1 MGWRI
6 MKESTREREIVNKN
20 RIGSIADMMQDNA
33 PGFFNEY
40 IPEAEILQKQIE
52 TPNVCNI
59 AVSAAYGAGKSSVIK
74 TYLELYRNR
83 NLSKREKKELL
94 ESADNK
100 GEKQDADF
108 QCNTN
113 STEQN
118 VEIRAT
124 VRKSL
129 SGKLRRII
137 FQIKSFF
144 QKPNYLRISL
154 ASFEGKKYDEDAV
167 ERSVLQQMLYSTSR
181 KHLPKSKVERI
192 DKTGILSTIVYAL
205 LLCSV
210 IAGVIALSLHIA
222 QKIVLHEELLLAA
235 SIITPLLI
243 LFFVVDL
250 MYFGRL
256 KQIKY
261 KEFEVTLSDKDSK
274 SAPSN
279 LINKFLN
286 EVLYFFECSKIDLV
300 IFEDLDRLKCE
311 VASDNNK
318 TSTNL
323 PLLVKLRELN
333 TLINNSSKC
342 KRKVTF
348 VYAVKDDYFSDSEE
362 RAKFFDFILPIVPAI
377 NPNTAAVKLKNRLD
391 NLDEKMNLSQSFV
404 NEIALYIPDMR
415 TLTNTVNEYVLMY
428 KHLFDQDS
436 QISEKIINENLFALC
451 LYKSLYAADY
461 ALLQSSQTGLLAS
474 LINMDALNKKATTEI
489 EQQITEKQ
497 QMISKIKTEWLES
510 FEEVKTMFVGEISS
524 KYGYYSSA
532 GAGAVYINDIKSF
545 TDVDF
550 KQIRYPLNTNY
561 IINFGGD
568 ADKDRV
574 REKYISYEKRLND
587 KWYGKIAELNDE
599 ITRLEIEKKKT
610 RHRSLNDAVKLGRLF
625 EEHNKGYFDNIFSEF
640 ENKTIFN
647 NNVAKQALEY
657 IKYLIR
663 REHIDENYMDYISP
677 HALGSLS
684 ANDMAFIRK
693 IRAGEVCYY
702 YNLNDVKGVISNLAD
717 KDFSELGM
725 LHPALMAN
733 LNEIKQID
741 RKHGRENLEKAVEV
755 YSLQSALID
764 EIVLNFIIEERSGSV
779 RNFFKYV
786 LPKRKSL
793 VSEVLTSDADLEKKD
808 LLLQCVIEFCDHYA
822 EYNEDSYLKQYCES
836 HSDYLNLFSVCTE
849 RKVLLFLGEIQPI
862 FEHLLPYHKCSIC
875 DKIVSENLFKLTTDN
890 LLVALNLG
898 GEQESFYKKNLALIK
913 EASPSVEKYVREN
926 LADYVRNVLLDA
938 NVTGEEEDENEII
951 DILKSDIDTDLK
963 KQIIHKYN
971 FYITD
976 ISEFS
981 SELHQSV
988 VANNKLEPSW
998 SNINCVSKTI
1008 DFALLKEY
1016 MIINAESIYGEFNV
1030 LSNNDQIDLMR
1041 KFATS
1046 QLKDADIAFLL
1057 KAIGSIDKQ
1066 VSLSV
1071 ISGEEFTDEGL
1082 LLLLKNHNLQFALSD
1097 WSLIKNLDAFK
1108 KAYFEAFESE
1118 VCTNVTGFFSCGNNA
1133 QIIVSI
1139 ALDKSIPVSIKQAL
1153 FNSISDFNL
1162 TEALANE
1169 LVPELLFNK
1178 IAIAPQL
1185 LIRICSISC
1194 ISVFSR
1200 LDIIGNS
1207 LKRINISV
1215 LNTCLNHLGKPYS
1228 QIFTIQVGHYLE
1240 EIDNKRFLPILGFIN
1255 RQGYKF
1261 ELDKPSKQSRKAT
1274 LHRLG

>member
-6 MKESTREREIVNKN
+6 MKESTQEREIVNKN

-222 QKIVLHEELLLAA
+222 QKIVLHEELLLAT

-256 KQIKY
+256 KHIKY

-377 NPNTAAVKLKNRLD
+377 NPNTAAEKLKDSLKKLD
-391 NLDEKMNLSQSFV
+391 LRMTLSPSFV
-404 NEIALYIPDMR
+404 NEIAVYIPDMR
-415 TLTNTVNEYVLMY
+415 TLTNTVNEYALMY
-428 KHLFDQDS
+428 KHLFDQDDRL
-436 QISEKIINENLFALC
+436 SERIVKENLFALC
-451 LYKSLYAADY
+451 LYKNLYAADY
-461 ALLQSSQTGLLAS
+461 ARLQVRKGGLIACLVD
-474 LINMDALNKKATTEI
+474 MEELNNKVDKEIDKKI
-489 EQQITEKQ
+489 ELKEKQ
-497 QMISKIKTEWLES
+497 IEFIDSEFLKN
-510 FEEVKTMFVGEISS
+510 FEELKAVLEYKARLTPRGGYVPNLQLIGNLKTFE
-524 KYGYYSSA
+524 
-532 GAGAVYINDIKSF
+532 N
-545 TDVDF
+545 VDF
-550 KQIRYPLNTNY
+550 NCLQHPVYANSSVSFQNAAVEKQEFVDRELALKNKVDNKRNLILSE
-561 IINFGGD
+561 I
-568 ADKDRV
+568 DK
-574 REKYISYEKRLND
+574 L
-587 KWYGKIAELNDE
+587 KIE
-599 ITRLEIEKKKT
+599 RKKSK
-610 RHRSLNDAVKLGRLF
+610 HRSLRSVVLQDISSW
-625 EEHNKGYFDNIFSEF
+625 NKGSDYCISKLETYRKAENANNF
-640 ENKTIFN
+640 E
-647 NNVAKQALEY
+647 VDQATEY
-657 IKYLIR
+657 LLFLIR
-663 REHIDENYMDYISP
+663 RGYLDENYMDYISP

-693 IRAGEVCYY
+693 IRAGEICYVY
-702 YNLNDVKGVISNLAD
+702 KLDDVKSVISNLAD
-717 KDFSELGM
+717 KDFSEMGM
-725 LHPALMAN
+725 LHPLLMAN
-733 LNEIKQID
+733 LSEIKNID
-741 RKHGRENLEKAVEV
+741 KRHGNENLKRAVEV
-755 YSLQSALID
+755 YSLQNALTD
-764 EIVLNFIIEERSGSV
+764 EIVLDFIMEERLGSV
-779 RNFFKYV
+779 RNFFRYV
-786 LPKRKSL
+786 LPECKSL

-862 FEHLLPYHKCSIC
+862 FEHLLPYHKCSIY

-913 EASPSVEKYVREN
+913 ETSPSVEKYVREN

-971 FYITD
+971 FCITD

-1071 ISGEEFTDEGL
+1071 ISGEEFTDGGL

>member
-6 MKESTREREIVNKN
+6 MKESTQEREIVNKN

-167 ERSVLQQMLYSTSR
+167 ERRVLQQMLYSTSR

-222 QKIVLHEELLLAA
+222 QKIVLHEELLLAT

-256 KQIKY
+256 KHIKY

-377 NPNTAAVKLKNRLD
+377 NPNTAAEKLKDSLKKLD
-391 NLDEKMNLSQSFV
+391 LRMTLSPSFV
-404 NEIALYIPDMR
+404 NEIAVYIPDMR
-415 TLTNTVNEYVLMY
+415 TLTNTVNEYALMY
-428 KHLFDQDS
+428 KHLFDQDDRL
-436 QISEKIINENLFALC
+436 SERIVKENLFALC
-451 LYKSLYAADY
+451 LYKNLYAADY
-461 ALLQSSQTGLLAS
+461 ARLQVRKGGLIACLVD
-474 LINMDALNKKATTEI
+474 MEELNNKVDKEIDKKI
-489 EQQITEKQ
+489 ELKEKQ
-497 QMISKIKTEWLES
+497 IEFIDSEFLKN
-510 FEEVKTMFVGEISS
+510 FEELKAVLEYKARLTPRGGYVPNLQLIGNLKTFE
-524 KYGYYSSA
+524 
-532 GAGAVYINDIKSF
+532 N
-545 TDVDF
+545 VDF
-550 KQIRYPLNTNY
+550 NCLQHPVYANSSVSFQNAAVEKQEFVDRELALKNKVDNKRNLILSE
-561 IINFGGD
+561 I
-568 ADKDRV
+568 DK
-574 REKYISYEKRLND
+574 L
-587 KWYGKIAELNDE
+587 KIE
-599 ITRLEIEKKKT
+599 RKKSK
-610 RHRSLNDAVKLGRLF
+610 HRSLRSVVLQDISSW
-625 EEHNKGYFDNIFSEF
+625 NKGSDYCISKLETYRKAENANNF
-640 ENKTIFN
+640 E
-647 NNVAKQALEY
+647 VDQATEY
-657 IKYLIR
+657 LLFLIR
-663 REHIDENYMDYISP
+663 RGYLDENYMDYISP

-693 IRAGEVCYY
+693 IRAGEICYDY
-702 YNLNDVKGVISNLAD
+702 KLDDVKSVISNLAD
-717 KDFSELGM
+717 KDFSEMGM
-725 LHPALMAN
+725 LHPLLMAN
-733 LNEIKQID
+733 LSEIKNID
-741 RKHGRENLEKAVEV
+741 KRHGNENLKRAVEV
-755 YSLQSALID
+755 YSLQNALTD
-764 EIVLNFIIEERSGSV
+764 EIVLDFIMEERLGSV
-779 RNFFKYV
+779 RNFFRYV
-786 LPKRKSL
+786 LPECKSL

-862 FEHLLPYHKCSIC
+862 FEHLLPYHKCSIY

-913 EASPSVEKYVREN
+913 ETSPSVEKYVREN

-971 FYITD
+971 FCITD

-1071 ISGEEFTDEGL
+1071 ISGEEFTDGGL

>member
-6 MKESTREREIVNKN
+6 MKESTQEREIVNKN

-222 QKIVLHEELLLAA
+222 QKIVLHEELLLAT

-256 KQIKY
+256 KHIKY

-377 NPNTAAVKLKNRLD
+377 NPNTAAEKLKDSLKKLD
-391 NLDEKMNLSQSFV
+391 LRMTLSPSFV
-404 NEIALYIPDMR
+404 NEIAVYIPDMR
-415 TLTNTVNEYVLMY
+415 TLTNTVNEYALMY
-428 KHLFDQDS
+428 KHLFDQDDRL
-436 QISEKIINENLFALC
+436 SERIVKENLFALC
-451 LYKSLYAADY
+451 LYKNLYAADY
-461 ALLQSSQTGLLAS
+461 ARLQVRKGGLIACLVD
-474 LINMDALNKKATTEI
+474 MEELNNKVDKEIDKKI
-489 EQQITEKQ
+489 ELKEKQ
-497 QMISKIKTEWLES
+497 IEFIDSEFLKN
-510 FEEVKTMFVGEISS
+510 FEELKAVLEYKARLTPRGGYVPNLQLIGNLKTFE
-524 KYGYYSSA
+524 
-532 GAGAVYINDIKSF
+532 N
-545 TDVDF
+545 VDF
-550 KQIRYPLNTNY
+550 NCLQHPVYANSSVSFQNAAVEKQEFVDRELALKNKVDNKRNLILSE
-561 IINFGGD
+561 I
-568 ADKDRV
+568 DK
-574 REKYISYEKRLND
+574 L
-587 KWYGKIAELNDE
+587 KIE
-599 ITRLEIEKKKT
+599 RKKSK
-610 RHRSLNDAVKLGRLF
+610 HRSLRSVVLQDISSW
-625 EEHNKGYFDNIFSEF
+625 NKGSDYCISKLETYRKAENANNF
-640 ENKTIFN
+640 E
-647 NNVAKQALEY
+647 VDQATEY
-657 IKYLIR
+657 LLFLIR
-663 REHIDENYMDYISP
+663 RGYLDENYMDYISP

-693 IRAGEVCYY
+693 IRAGEICYDY
-702 YNLNDVKGVISNLAD
+702 KLDDVKSVISNLAD
-717 KDFSELGM
+717 KDFSEMGM
-725 LHPALMAN
+725 LHPLLMAN
-733 LNEIKQID
+733 LSEIKNID
-741 RKHGRENLEKAVEV
+741 KRHGNENLKRAVEV
-755 YSLQSALID
+755 YSLQNALTD
-764 EIVLNFIIEERSGSV
+764 EIVLDFIMEERLGSV
-779 RNFFKYV
+779 RNFFRYV
-786 LPKRKSL
+786 LPECKSL

-862 FEHLLPYHKCSIC
+862 FEHLLPYHKCSIY

-913 EASPSVEKYVREN
+913 ETSPSVEKYVREN

-971 FYITD
+971 FCITD

-1071 ISGEEFTDEGL
+1071 ISGEEFTDGGL

>member
-1 MGWRI
+1 
-6 MKESTREREIVNKN
+6 MKESTQEREIVNKN

-94 ESADNK
+94 ESANNK

-222 QKIVLHEELLLAA
+222 QKIVLHEELLLAT

-524 KYGYYSSA
+524 KYGYYTSA

-640 ENKTIFN
+640 EYKTIFN

-779 RNFFKYV
+779 RSFFKYV

-808 LLLQCVIEFCDHYA
+808 LLLQCMIEFCEHYA
-822 EYNEDSYLKQYCES
+822 EYNEDSCLKQYCES
-836 HSDYLNLFSVCTE
+836 RSNYMNLFSACTE

-862 FEHLLPYHKCSIC
+862 FEHLLPYHKCSIY

-913 EASPSVEKYVREN
+913 ETSPSVEKYVREN

-963 KQIIHKYN
+963 KQIIQKYN
-971 FYITD
+971 FCITD

-981 SELHQSV
+981 ADLHQSIV
-988 VANNKLEPSW
+988 ENNKMKSSW

-1008 DFALLKEY
+1008 DFTSVIEF
-1016 MIINAESIYGEFNV
+1016 MIINAKSIDGEFNL
-1030 LSNNDQIDLMR
+1030 LSDKDQTDLMK

-1046 QLKDADIAFLL
+1046 NLKEADVALL
-1057 KAIGSIDKQ
+1057 LNAIGSIDRQ
-1066 VSLSV
+1066 VNLSL
-1071 ISGEEFTDEGL
+1071 ISGGPFTNEGL
-1082 LLLLKNHNLQFALSD
+1082 LLLLRNGNLRFDSTDRKTIA
-1097 WSLIKNLDAFK
+1097 SLTMFK
-1108 KAYFEAFESE
+1108 KEYLNKFNDDIIKDPLS
-1118 VCTNVTGFFSCGNNA
+1118 FFKCAGNPKE
-1133 QIIVSI
+1133 IVSI
-1139 ALDKSIPVSIKQAL
+1139 ISDKYIPTVIKQHLLKSLGSFNVTEDIAYELCVAL
-1153 FNSISDFNL
+1153 RENK
-1162 TEALANE
+1162 
-1169 LVPELLFNK
+1169 LVVHSEVVTK
-1178 IAIAPQL
+1178 
-1185 LIRICSISC
+1185 ICSCNISTIDKLSIINMNLESLTYNDLLNC
-1194 ISVFSR
+1194 LIHLDEPYSR
-1200 LDIIGNS
+1200 IAS
-1207 LKRINISV
+1207 LKPDETLVDLDYDLTDPIIDKLKDHGHSLK
-1215 LNTCLNHLGKPYS
+1215 LNRGKK
-1228 QIFTIQVGHYLE
+1228 QKEKG
-1240 EIDNKRFLPILGFIN
+1240 FLHFAN
-1255 RQGYKF
+1255 
-1261 ELDKPSKQSRKAT
+1261 
-1274 LHRLG
+1274 

>member
-6 MKESTREREIVNKN
+6 MKESTQEREIVNKN

-222 QKIVLHEELLLAA
+222 QKIVLHEELLLAT

-256 KQIKY
+256 KHIKY

-377 NPNTAAVKLKNRLD
+377 NPNTAAEKLKDSLKKLD
-391 NLDEKMNLSQSFV
+391 LRMTLSPSFV
-404 NEIALYIPDMR
+404 NEIAVYIPDMR
-415 TLTNTVNEYVLMY
+415 TLTNTVNEYALMY
-428 KHLFDQDS
+428 KHLFDQDDRL
-436 QISEKIINENLFALC
+436 SERIVKENLFALC
-451 LYKSLYAADY
+451 LYKNLYAADY
-461 ALLQSSQTGLLAS
+461 ARLQVRKGGLIACLVD
-474 LINMDALNKKATTEI
+474 MEELNNKVDKEIDKKI
-489 EQQITEKQ
+489 ELKEKQ
-497 QMISKIKTEWLES
+497 IEFIDSEFLKN
-510 FEEVKTMFVGEISS
+510 FEELKAVLEYKARLTPRGGYVPNLQLIGNLKTFE
-524 KYGYYSSA
+524 
-532 GAGAVYINDIKSF
+532 N
-545 TDVDF
+545 VDF
-550 KQIRYPLNTNY
+550 NCLQHPVYANSSVSFQNAAVEKQEFVDRELALKNKVDNKRNLILSE
-561 IINFGGD
+561 I
-568 ADKDRV
+568 DK
-574 REKYISYEKRLND
+574 L
-587 KWYGKIAELNDE
+587 KIE
-599 ITRLEIEKKKT
+599 RKKSK
-610 RHRSLNDAVKLGRLF
+610 HRSLRSVVLQDISSW
-625 EEHNKGYFDNIFSEF
+625 NKGSDYCISKLETYRKAENANNF
-640 ENKTIFN
+640 E
-647 NNVAKQALEY
+647 VDQATEY
-657 IKYLIR
+657 LLFLIR
-663 REHIDENYMDYISP
+663 RGYLDENYMDYISP

-693 IRAGEVCYY
+693 IRAGEICYDY
-702 YNLNDVKGVISNLAD
+702 KLDDVKSVISNLAD
-717 KDFSELGM
+717 KDFSEMGM
-725 LHPALMAN
+725 LHPLLMAN
-733 LNEIKQID
+733 LSEIKNID
-741 RKHGRENLEKAVEV
+741 KRHGNENLKRAVEV
-755 YSLQSALID
+755 YSLQNALTD
-764 EIVLNFIIEERSGSV
+764 EIVLDFIMEERLGSV
-779 RNFFKYV
+779 RNFFRYV
-786 LPKRKSL
+786 LPECKSL

-862 FEHLLPYHKCSIC
+862 FEHLLPYHKCSIY

-913 EASPSVEKYVREN
+913 ETSPSVEKYVREN

-951 DILKSDIDTDLK
+951 DILKSDIDIDLK

-971 FYITD
+971 FCITD

-1071 ISGEEFTDEGL
+1071 ISGEEFTDGGL